1 MKSTFL
7 SFLGVAM
14 TMATM
19 ALATNVRDTR
29 GSISVRHGGS
39 KRSGISSE
47 DLEQM
52 GDQMA
57 ARANLNLRFNYGR
70 DMVRGVGIGG
80 WLVIENFITPS
91 IYEKAGDDR
100 VIDEWSFGKY
110 VPEEKA
116 KKILKDHYDNF
127 ITEEDFKEIASYGLN
142 HVRVSFPYWGIRT
155 WGDEPYVTLNQYD
168 KLKEAAHWAEKYN
181 LKMIIELHTVP
192 GGANPYDHGGH
203 KDHFNWLNEQK
214 YEDRWLEILDELVSE
229 FSQSKYPAVSGISM
243 VNEPNGDVN
252 QVYGRYKKGYNTV
265 RNSESDSDLIILLGD
280 VFLNPAENDYW
291 HSRFQPPKYQNVMTD
306 THVYRMFDP
315 NSIKLSPEDR
325 IQSYCNM
332 KSGFAE
338 ANKHLWALVGEWS
351 PAVND
356 CAPGLNGRF
365 EGARY
370 DGSFG
375 DSNYIG
381 SCKGKTGNAKHFSE
395 SYKRLLK
402 KSWEAQVDTYEAG
415 SGWIMWTWRTEHHNA
430 DDWSYRQGVRHG
442 WIPKDPTQR
451 EFKC

>member
-80 WLVIENFITPS
+80 WLVIEDFITPS
-91 IYEKAGDDR
+91 IYQKAGDDR

-110 VPEEKA
+110 VPEEKG

-181 LKMIIELHTVP
+181 LK
-192 GGANPYDHGGH
+192 
-203 KDHFNWLNEQK
+203 
-214 YEDRWLEILDELVSE
+214 
-229 FSQSKYPAVSGISM
+229 
-243 VNEPNGDVN
+243 
-252 QVYGRYKKGYNTV
+252 
-265 RNSESDSDLIILLGD
+265 
-280 VFLNPAENDYW
+280 
-291 HSRFQPPKYQNVMTD
+291 
-306 THVYRMFDP
+306 
-315 NSIKLSPEDR
+315 
-325 IQSYCNM
+325 
-332 KSGFAE
+332 
-338 ANKHLWALVGEWS
+338 
-351 PAVND
+351 
-356 CAPGLNGRF
+356 
-365 EGARY
+365 
-370 DGSFG
+370 
-375 DSNYIG
+375 
-381 SCKGKTGNAKHFSE
+381 TG
-395 SYKRLLK
+395 
-402 KSWEAQVDTYEAG
+402 
-415 SGWIMWTWRTEHHNA
+415 
-430 DDWSYRQGVRHG
+430 
-442 WIPKDPTQR
+442 P
-451 EFKC
+451 